1 MTRLFTIKTRT
12 GEPLLVAAVIDDDVW
27 TYVANTG
34 KFHRNKAARQDYF
47 YLQQLA
53 YDAIEIPEAKRLIST
68 GLGTFDA
75 AVDSETVQEWLDDP
89 TPMDPEIVFAS
100 MAADLG

>member
-12 GEPLLVAAVIDDDVW
+12 GVPLLVAAVIDDDVW

-34 KFHRNKAARQDYF
+34 KFHRNPSAREDYF
-47 YLQQLA
+47 YLQQQE
-53 YDAIEIPEAKRLIST
+53 YDAIGIPEAQRLIAG

-75 AVDSETVQEWLDDP
+75 EADPETVQEWFDDP
-89 TPMDPEIVFAS
+89 SSMDPDVVFAS